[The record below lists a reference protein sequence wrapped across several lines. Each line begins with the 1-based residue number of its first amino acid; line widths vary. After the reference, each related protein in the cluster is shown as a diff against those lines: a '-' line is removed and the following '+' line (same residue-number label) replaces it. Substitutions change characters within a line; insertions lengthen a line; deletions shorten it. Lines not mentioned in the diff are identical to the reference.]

1 MSSNFLKFVLQENA
15 LEFEARVVAQFD
27 ALIRLL
33 EERKAK
39 LLEMI
44 NASVQEKGKI
54 LRTQSDLCREKMK
67 STSGLLQY
75 TLEVLKENDAA
86 TFLMVRNETYTYID
100 SSKDLDGSKKS
111 LNKVEMNHSKISNT
125 PQCHMYIYIFIFC
138 LLITLIE

>member
-54 LRTQSDLCREKMK
+54 LRAQSDLCREKMK

-100 SSKDLDGSKKS
+100 SSKDLDGSKKL
-111 LNKVEMNHSKISNT
+111 LNKVEMNHGKISNA
-125 PQCHMYIYIFIFC
+125 PQCHMYIYIFIYLYFVY
-138 LLITLIE
+138 